1 MQKKQGYFISY
12 FTFHNVSI
20 NTWVRAF
27 WAIPRP
33 SLHSTMFLL
42 IPDPP
47 SANFCRFIFTFHNV
61 SINTWTT
68 AALTGNRNTLHS
80 TMFLLIPQAA
90 KVETAATMT
99 LHSTMFLL
107 NTGAATYETA
117 VDTLHSTMFL
127 LIQIS
132 TIRQRMC
139 RTLYI
144 PQCFY

>member
-1 MQKKQGYFISY
+1 MSPSAAKYLLSN

-20 NTWVRAF
+20 NT
-27 WAIPRP
+27 IQDQ
-33 SLHSTMFLL
+33 
-42 IPDPP
+42 DP
-47 SANFCRFIFTFHNV
+47 T
-61 SINTWTT
+61 
-68 AALTGNRNTLHS
+68 LTIDPLHS